1 MKRILLIAIVF
12 FNSIG
17 LNSYAQEADGNSVIT
32 AMDSATPI
40 NTVDPI
46 TEVPEFSADVI
57 QNLNAKGTISGAELA
72 WNLEYESIDQI
83 ANIII
88 RYKRKIDK
96 KKPWIHSKILS
107 SSTTSLKLSDLRKSE
122 KYVWEVGMRKNGGD
136 ISEIIQDG
144 SPNSEEMVWSKKAKF
159 KTDRPWGLYKF
170 LVLLGA
176 LGLFIFGM
184 KMMSEGLQQS
194 AGNRLRQILSGMTSN
209 RYLGVLSGF
218 LITALVQSSSAT
230 TVMTVSFVNAGLLTL
245 VESAGVMMGANIGTT
260 ITGWLVS
267 IFGFKV
273 SISSYALIII
283 AIGAPLMFFTK
294 SKSKA
299 WANTL
304 IGFALLFMGLG
315 FLKDAVPS
323 LDADSP
329 IIQFFSQYSDAKFF
343 GRVMFVLLGT
353 LVTIVVQSSSAA
365 MALTLTLV
373 MKGIIPFDVGA
384 AMILG
389 ENIGTTITAE
399 LASLIGNVHAKR
411 SARIHSMF
419 NVVGVTWMIFLMPFF
434 LRGIENFIPGNIQDG
449 GTATIALAAFHTIF
463 NATNV
468 FVMIWLVPVLVRL
481 AIRTVPSK
489 GEEDEIFKLE
499 YISTN
504 ILRTPELSLIEA
516 KKEVSKFSQLTLKMS
531 DKLKDLVNSVDQK
544 KNDKLIK
551 KLTKYEDIT
560 DRMEVEISDYLA
572 AVSKEELSDDS
583 SSQLRSMLSI
593 ITDLERIGDI
603 YFEMGKAL
611 ERKNEEK
618 VWFDQTQRDRINT
631 LIDTV
636 REGLVIM
643 NQNLAGPY
651 KQSNLHPAKMK
662 ENEINELRDK
672 LRRAHLRAVE
682 KGDYNVKA
690 GMVFSN
696 LFASLERV
704 GDHAINISE
713 AMEGNMD

>member
-1 MKRILLIAIVF
+1 MNRILLFFALLGVLNVQSIAQDTDTSMVD
-12 FNSIG
+12 NVVVEQSDKQLE
-17 LNSYAQEADGNSVIT
+17 LNADQL
-32 AMDSATPI
+32 
-40 NTVDPI
+40 
-46 TEVPEFSADVI
+46 
-57 QNLNAKGTISGAELA
+57 QNLNASGIESGGKLS
-72 WNLEYESIDQI
+72 WNLDYAVAGKVSNLIV
-83 ANIII
+83 

-96 KKPWIHSKILS
+96 KKPWKYSEIIDAN
-107 SSTTSLKLSDLRKSE
+107 STSFKLTELRKGE
-122 KYVWEVGMRKNGGD
+122 KYIWELGVRKDGGD
-136 ISEIIQDG
+136 IKEVLEEG
-144 SPNSEEMVWSKKAKF
+144 VPNSDVMIWSSKSKF
-159 KTDRPWGLYKF
+159 ETDRPWGLYK
-170 LVLLGA
+170 LLILLGA

-184 KMMSEGLQQS
+184 KLMSEGLQQS
-194 AGNRLRQILSGMTSN
+194 AGGKLRQILSGMTSN

-273 SISSYALIII
+273 SISSYALVII

-294 SKSKA
+294 SKQKA

-329 IIQFFSQYSDAKFF
+329 IIQFFSQYSNVPFF

-353 LVTIVVQSSSAA
+353 LVTIVIQSSSAA

-373 MKGIIPFDVGA
+373 LKGIIPFEVGA

-419 NVVGVTWMIFLMPFF
+419 NIVGVTWMIFLMPFF
-434 LRGIENFIPGNIQDG
+434 LKAIVGFMPGGSLEDG
-449 GTATIALAAFHTIF
+449 ESATIALAAFHTIF

-468 FVMIWLVPVLVRL
+468 FIMIWLVPVLVRL

-499 YISTN
+499 YISTS
-504 ILRTPELSLIEA
+504 ILATPELSLIEA

-531 DKLKDLVNSVDQK
+531 DKLKDLLNSVDQK
-544 KNDKLIK
+544 KNDKLVK
-551 KLTKYEDIT
+551 KLAKYEDIT
-560 DRMEVEISDYLA
+560 DRMEHEIASYLA
-572 AVSKEELSDDS
+572 SVSKEELSDSS

-593 ITDLERIGDI
+593 INDLERIGDI
-603 YFEMGKAL
+603 YFEMGKTI
-611 ERKNEEK
+611 ERKNEDK
-618 VWFDQTQRDRINT
+618 VWFDQTQRDKIND

-636 REGLVIM
+636 REGLLIM
-643 NQNLAGPY
+643 NDNLSIENDQPDLSA
-651 KQSNLHPAKMK
+651 AKMK
-662 ENEINELRDK
+662 EKEINELRDK
-672 LRRAHLRAVE
+672 LRRSHLRSVE
-682 KGDYNVKA
+682 RGDYNIKA

-713 AMEGNMD
+713 AMEGKMD